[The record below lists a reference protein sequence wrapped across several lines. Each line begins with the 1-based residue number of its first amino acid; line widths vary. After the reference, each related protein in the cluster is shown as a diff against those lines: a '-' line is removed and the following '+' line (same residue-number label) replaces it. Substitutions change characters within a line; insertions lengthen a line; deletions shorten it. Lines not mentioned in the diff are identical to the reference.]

1 MPTVSP
7 PPPASTLPLPR
18 WARAWAIATAALF
31 GISLIFPVA
40 AALSQDTRSFPAW
53 WGVADVALAFV
64 LAGMVIVLMAA
75 VQGKL
80 TRQTEETT
88 YRAYRM
94 LIHVILALLVIFFVA
109 GDRIEWA
116 NGLTG
121 LAWRAWLLLYAL
133 PSWFA
138 AMARTSGM
146 RI

>member
-1 MPTVSP
+1 MPTISP
-7 PPPASTLPLPR
+7 PPPAPLHPLPR
-18 WARAWAIATAALF
+18 WARSWAIATAIVF
-31 GISLIFPVA
+31 GVSLIFPVA
-40 AALSQDTRSFPAW
+40 AALSQDTSLFPKW
-53 WGVADVALAFV
+53 WGAADVALAFV

-75 VQGKL
+75 AQAKI

-94 LIHVILALLVIFFVA
+94 LIHVILVLLVIFFVA

-138 AMARTSGM
+138 AMAAPASR
-146 RI
+146 